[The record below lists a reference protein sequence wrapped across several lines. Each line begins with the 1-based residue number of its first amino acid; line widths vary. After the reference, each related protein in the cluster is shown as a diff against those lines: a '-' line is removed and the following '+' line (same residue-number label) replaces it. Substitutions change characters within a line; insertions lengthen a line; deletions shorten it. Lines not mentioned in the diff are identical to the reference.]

1 MHANRPIE
9 SLERHLAEIVERD
22 GLALAQLR
30 DDVRYQDL
38 IRLRMGAQPC
48 RQLNRRSEQIA
59 MARSWGAY
67 GTGPV
72 AIPFMWNAIGRA
84 AGSVFIGE
92 KTSQVAAAEFHD
104 LISRELARNQKK

>member
-1 MHANRPIE
+1 MRFLNQPDPTFTTHYNNYVQAQAAAHYARLP
-9 SLERHLAEIVERD
+9 SEISAGFSGV
-22 GLALAQLR
+22 
-30 DDVRYQDL
+30 
-38 IRLRMGAQPC
+38 
-48 RQLNRRSEQIA
+48 IA

-104 LISRELARNQKK
+104 LISKELARNQKK